1 MEPENRIKVTK
12 RCKHCCLGNSVYEMT
27 PCMQLEKFMVP
38 GTLDE
43 TLHPQDLVPNLQKLQ
58 LERHQTTHLHCAE
71 IPFDHEMITLPLY
84 PEYIQAIKGW

>member
-84 PEYIQAIKGW
+84 PEYIQAYY

>member
-27 PCMQLEKFMVP
+27 PCMQLEQFMVP

-43 TLHPQDLVPNLQKLQ
+43 SLHPQDLVPDLQKLQ

-71 IPFDHEMITLPLY
+71 ILFDHEMITLPLY
-84 PEYIQAIKGW
+84 PEYIQAYY

>member
-43 TLHPQDLVPNLQKLQ
+43 TLHPQDLVPDLQKLQ

-84 PEYIQAIKGW
+84 PEYIQAYY